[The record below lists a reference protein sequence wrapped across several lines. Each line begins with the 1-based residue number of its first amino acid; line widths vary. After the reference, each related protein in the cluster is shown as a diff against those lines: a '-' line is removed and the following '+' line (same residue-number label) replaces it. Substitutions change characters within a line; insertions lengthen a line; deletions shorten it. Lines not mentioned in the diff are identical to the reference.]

1 MIGTSDHSRTFLITS
16 IPSKSGKPR
25 SSRTGPAL
33 REIQTSCSKS
43 AGIRE
48 FRAAAMGLA
57 LMSLPFCCRSF
68 PAHSPAPSR
77 HSPTHGKLPAF
88 YPPPRRRRRRV
99 DGVPGGVF
107 CSLFTRDAG
116 LPPKQIRLNRSKT
129 EFFRFAGSL
138 HLPPFAHRNKKS
150 TRFLSKSGAFV
161 WLRGKDLNQRPP
173 GYELRPKASLSPFGS
188 SCSSCARYSQS
199 GWNHHSLH
207 SSPALSAFG
216 SRFGSG
222 K

>member
-25 SSRTGPAL
+25 SRRTGPAL

-77 HSPTHGKLPAF
+77 HSPTYGKLPAF

-173 GYELRPKASLSPFGS
+173 GYERRPEAPSSPFS
-188 SCSSCARYSQS
+188 SIWPSCAR
-199 GWNHHSLH
+199 L
-207 SSPALSAFG
+207 
-216 SRFGSG
+216 
-222 K
+222 

>member
-1 MIGTSDHSRTFLITS
+1 M
-16 IPSKSGKPR
+16 
-25 SSRTGPAL
+25 

-150 TRFLSKSGAFV
+150 TRFLSKPGAFV
-161 WLRGKDLNQRPP
+161 WLRRQDLNLRPS
-173 GYELRPKASLSPFGS
+173 GYEPDELPN
-188 SCSSCARYSQS
+188 CSTPRYRFFCALVECLYRIPHAAGAVKTFFQKFFHVRAT
-199 GWNHHSLH
+199 GEKT
-207 SSPALSAFG
+207 AR
-216 SRFGSG
+216 SRG
-222 K
+222 

>member
-25 SSRTGPAL
+25 SRRTGPAL

-77 HSPTHGKLPAF
+77 HSPTYGKLPAF

-116 LPPKQIRLNRSKT
+116 LPPKQIRLNRLKPNSSDSQAVFIYRHLRT
-129 EFFRFAGSL
+129 EIRKAPDFFRNQVLLSG
-138 HLPPFAHRNKKS
+138 KS
-150 TRFLSKSGAFV
+150 TAH
-161 WLRGKDLNQRPP
+161 
-173 GYELRPKASLSPFGS
+173 GYNAPCFDGMVH
-188 SCSSCARYSQS
+188 C
-199 GWNHHSLH
+199 
-207 SSPALSAFG
+207 FM
-216 SRFGSG
+216 GSG
-222 K
+222 LMRRDNRDRKDNIKSAYRTV